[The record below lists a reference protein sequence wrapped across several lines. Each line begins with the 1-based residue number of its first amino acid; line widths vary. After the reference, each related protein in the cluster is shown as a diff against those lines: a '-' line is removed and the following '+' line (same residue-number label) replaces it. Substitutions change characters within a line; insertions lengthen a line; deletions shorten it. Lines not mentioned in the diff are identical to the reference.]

1 MLCSAREILIGYDFF
16 FHEPSI
22 DNERKS
28 RTVTIRDGTKYEE
41 VIGVRREWI
50 HPWRS
55 AAMRGGSGFTPPVYY
70 DIAILE
76 LGKRVLVLC
85 EFHY

>member
-1 MLCSAREILIGYDFF
+1 M
-16 FHEPSI
+16 
-22 DNERKS
+22 
-28 RTVTIRDGTKYEE
+28 TIRDGTKYEE

-55 AAMRGGSGFTPPVYY
+55 AAIRGASGGTPPVYY

-76 LGKRVLVLC
+76 LGKSVLGL
-85 EFHY
+85 

>member
-1 MLCSAREILIGYDFF
+1 M
-16 FHEPSI
+16 
-22 DNERKS
+22 
-28 RTVTIRDGTKYEE
+28 TIRDGTKYEE

-55 AAMRGGSGFTPPVYY
+55 AAIRGASGGTPPVYY

-76 LGKRVLVLC
+76 LGKRVLMRISLRRFSLKDYFLTWLFFNHIM
-85 EFHY
+85 FHAN